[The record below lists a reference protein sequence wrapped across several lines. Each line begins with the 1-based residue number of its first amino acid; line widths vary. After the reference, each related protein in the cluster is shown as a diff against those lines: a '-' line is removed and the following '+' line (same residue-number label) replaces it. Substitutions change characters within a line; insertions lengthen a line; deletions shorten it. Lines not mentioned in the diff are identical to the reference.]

1 MYFRHYFLIL
11 ICIIQTACATNA
23 QMQFNQYNKLINE
36 AKSNLDNCMQNASNA
51 SHSQKIFQK
60 VMVWDSNPPNKL
72 ELLSSSE
79 KLSND
84 LKNDFISTVNDLN
97 LCRGNF
103 AKELSIF
110 NSEFSQIV
118 TNSQNKIDE
127 INVELLQKKITI
139 GEFNRKYSIIK
150 EHTNMEGDRAYKNL
164 TSELENRH
172 YQEVNNRQR
181 SSQQAYDNYL
191 RQEILRQQQEAINQQ
206 SLRNSQPI
214 NTNCYRSGNYVNCTT
229 R

>member
-1 MYFRHYFLIL
+1 MFLIL

-23 QMQFNQYNKLINE
+23 QMQFNQHNKLMNE
-36 AKSNLDNCMQNASNA
+36 AKSNLDNCMLTVSSA

-60 VMVWDSNPPNKL
+60 VMIWDRNPSNKL

-79 KLSND
+79 KLNDD

-97 LCRGNF
+97 LCRSNF
-103 AKELSIF
+103 AKELSMF
-110 NSEFSQIV
+110 NSEAWQIV
-118 TNSQNKIDE
+118 TNSQNKIDL
-127 INVELLQKKITI
+127 INVELLQKQITI

-150 EHTNMEGDRAYKNL
+150 EHTIAEGEKAYKNL

-172 YQEVNNRQR
+172 YQEVTNRQR
-181 SSQQAYDNYL
+181 SGQQAYDNYL
-191 RQEILRQQQEAINQQ
+191 RQEMLRQQQDAINQQ